1 MKQHLSIYK
10 SHIGTK
16 IIGMILIGMGIVF
29 LSNPISLNLKIGFAS
44 ILIGVFMIFMITK
57 KSIPQQISDGQLE
70 GNINAVEKIIRDLH
84 IDGNAV
90 FLPKTTTLTEER
102 ILLPPNNLDIIQV
115 PDIDNDDVFLT
126 GGNGKNLGI
135 AIPPSGLKLLKEI
148 EKEADFENTKMKD
161 MEEKLQKFVG
171 MDITKSLALKQNKSG
186 WILELGKPQFC
197 PKDKNLC
204 RQYPCPTCSAILT
217 AITRSS
223 DGSNHKLWIKDIKH
237 NGKKM
242 TFYLHFIKQRTKQ
255 DG

>member
-1 MKQHLSIYK
+1 LKQHLSIYQ
-10 SHIGTK
+10 SHIGAK
-16 IIGMILIGMGIVF
+16 IVGTILIGMGIVF
-29 LSNPISLNLKIGFAS
+29 LFNPVSLNIKIGFAS
-44 ILIGVFMIFMITK
+44 ILIGIFMMSMITK
-57 KSIPQQISDGQLE
+57 KSVPQQISNGQLE
-70 GNINAVEKIIRDLH
+70 GNIDVVRKIIRDLH

-102 ILLPPNNLDIIQV
+102 ILIPPNNSDIIQI
-115 PDIDNDDVFLT
+115 PNIDNDDVFLT
-126 GGNGKNLGI
+126 RGGGRNLGI
-135 AIPPSGLKLLKEI
+135 SIPPSGLKLLKEI
-148 EKEADFENTKMKD
+148 EKEADFENTKMKN

-171 MDITKSLALKQNKSG
+171 MDIIRSLALKQNKSG
-186 WILELGKPQFC
+186 WVLELGKPQFC
-197 PKDKNLC
+197 PNDKNLC

-242 TFYLHFIKQRTKQ
+242 TFHLHFIKQRAKQ